1 MNILLNNIDIN
12 FISFKMSRPTL
23 KAIAKRAGVSVAT
36 VSRALSGRGRV
47 EEATRER
54 ILRIAEELGYAPD
67 MAARSLVLRRTEN
80 IGFLIHALQS
90 LSPHTFYGEIL
101 TAVERELRRHR
112 YHLHFATVEDEAL
125 PALIKENRVDGLL
138 LVGCDLPAS
147 LIQTLKERRF
157 PLVLVDNHMPGVDS
171 VFTDNIGGAFQ
182 ATTHLIRLGH
192 RRIAFITETMDN
204 LSFRERFEG
213 YRQALE
219 AHGIS
224 FDPALVAEGERGLEG
239 GFLAT
244 RTLLQRARPTALI
257 AANDPTAASAIRAI
271 RAHGLRIPE
280 DIAVVGFDD
289 DPLAAHTDP
298 PLTTMRVFRSKM
310 AVLAVARLLDLMKN
324 PEQPAIHVRIETQ
337 LVVRESCGGS
347 LTPS

>member
-1 MNILLNNIDIN
+1 MT
-12 FISFKMSRPTL
+12 RPTL
-23 KAIAKRAGVSVAT
+23 KAIAKRVGVSVAT

-47 EEATRER
+47 DEATRER
-54 ILRIAEELGYAPD
+54 ILRVAEELGYAPD

-112 YHLHFATVEDEAL
+112 YHLHFATVEDETL
-125 PALIKENRVDGLL
+125 PPLIKENRVDGLI
-138 LVGCDLPAS
+138 LVGCDLPPS
-147 LIQTLKERRF
+147 LIHSLKERRI
-157 PLVLVDNHMPGVDS
+157 PLVLLDNHLPGIDS

-192 RRIAFITETMDN
+192 RRIAFIAETLDN

-219 AHGIS
+219 AHS
-224 FDPALVAEGERGLEG
+224 LPFDPELVAEGERGFEG
-239 GFLAT
+239 EFLAMSSLLK
-244 RTLLQRARPTALI
+244 RTRPTAVV
-257 AANDPTAASAIRAI
+257 AANDPTAASAMRAI

-289 DPLAAHTDP
+289 DPLAVHTDP

-310 AVLAVARLLDLMKN
+310 AVLAVARLLDLIKN
-324 PEQPAIHVRIETQ
+324 PEQPTLHIRVETQ
-337 LVVRESCGGS
+337 LIIRQSCGS
-347 LTPS
+347 PLT

>member
-1 MNILLNNIDIN
+1 MT
-12 FISFKMSRPTL
+12 RPTL
-23 KAIAKRAGVSVAT
+23 KAIAKRVGVSVAT

-47 EEATRER
+47 DEATRER
-54 ILRIAEELGYAPD
+54 ILRVAEELGYAPD

-112 YHLHFATVEDEAL
+112 YHLHFATVEDETL
-125 PALIKENRVDGLL
+125 PPLIKENRVDGLI
-138 LVGCDLPAS
+138 LVGCDLPPS
-147 LIQTLKERRF
+147 LIHSLKERRI
-157 PLVLVDNHMPGVDS
+157 PLVLLDNHLPGIDS

-192 RRIAFITETMDN
+192 RRIAFIAETLDN

-219 AHGIS
+219 AHS
-224 FDPALVAEGERGLEG
+224 LPFDPELVAEGERGFEG
-239 GFLAT
+239 GFLAMSSLLK
-244 RTLLQRARPTALI
+244 RTRPTAVV
-257 AANDPTAASAIRAI
+257 AANDPTAASAMRAI

-289 DPLAAHTDP
+289 DPLAVHTDP

-310 AVLAVARLLDLMKN
+310 AVLAVARLLDLIKN
-324 PEQPAIHVRIETQ
+324 PEQPTLHIRVETQ
-337 LVVRESCGGS
+337 LIIRQSCGS
-347 LTPS
+347 PLT

>member
-1 MNILLNNIDIN
+1 MT
-12 FISFKMSRPTL
+12 RPTL
-23 KAIAKRAGVSVAT
+23 KAIAKRVGVSVAT

-47 EEATRER
+47 DEATRER
-54 ILRIAEELGYAPD
+54 ILRVAEELGYAPD

-112 YHLHFATVEDEAL
+112 YHLHFATVEDETL
-125 PALIKENRVDGLL
+125 PPLIKENRVDGLI
-138 LVGCDLPAS
+138 LVGCDLPPS
-147 LIQTLKERRF
+147 LIHSLKERRI
-157 PLVLVDNHMPGVDS
+157 PLVLLDNHLPGIDS

-182 ATTHLIRLGH
+182 ATTYLIRLGH
-192 RRIAFITETMDN
+192 RRIAFIAETLDN

-219 AHGIS
+219 AHS
-224 FDPALVAEGERGLEG
+224 LPFDPELVAEGERGFEG
-239 GFLAT
+239 GFLAMSSLLK
-244 RTLLQRARPTALI
+244 RTRPTAVV
-257 AANDPTAASAIRAI
+257 AANDPTAASAMRAI

-289 DPLAAHTDP
+289 DPLAVHTDP

-310 AVLAVARLLDLMKN
+310 AVLAVARLLDLIKN
-324 PEQPAIHVRIETQ
+324 PEQPALHIRVETQ
-337 LVVRESCGGS
+337 LIIRQSCGS
-347 LTPS
+347 PLT

>member
-1 MNILLNNIDIN
+1 MK
-12 FISFKMSRPTL
+12 S
-23 KAIAKRAGVSVAT
+23 IAQRAGVSVAT

-47 EEATRER
+47 DPATRER

-80 IGFLIHALQS
+80 IGFLIHAIQS

-112 YHLHFATVEDEAL
+112 YHLHFAMVEDETL
-125 PALIKENRVDGLL
+125 PPLIKENRVDGLL
-138 LVGCDLPAS
+138 LVGCDLSPT
-147 LIQTLKERRF
+147 LIQSLKERGI
-157 PLVLVDNHMPGVDS
+157 PLVLVDNHLPGVDS

-182 ATTHLIRLGH
+182 ATAHLIRLGH
-192 RRIAFITETMDN
+192 RRIAFVTETMDN

-219 AHGIS
+219 AHHLM
-224 FDPALVAEGERGLEG
+224 FDPELVAEGERGFEG
-239 GFLAT
+239 GFAAMNRLLE
-244 RTLLQRARPTALI
+244 RTRPTAVV
-257 AANDPTAASAIRAI
+257 AANDPTAASAMRAI
-271 RAHGLRIPE
+271 RARGLQIPK

-289 DPLAAHTDP
+289 DPLAVHTDP

-310 AVLAVARLLDLMKN
+310 AALAVARLLDLTKN
-324 PEQPAIHVRIETQ
+324 PEQPALHIRIETQ
-337 LVVRESCGGS
+337 LVVRQSCGS
-347 LTPS
+347 PLIPS

>member
-1 MNILLNNIDIN
+1 MT
-12 FISFKMSRPTL
+12 RPTL
-23 KAIAKRAGVSVAT
+23 KAIARRVGVSVAT

-47 EEATRER
+47 DEATRER
-54 ILRIAEELGYAPD
+54 ILRVAEELGYAPD

-112 YHLHFATVEDEAL
+112 YHLHFATVEDETL
-125 PALIKENRVDGLL
+125 PPLIKENRVDGLI
-138 LVGCDLPAS
+138 LVGCDLPPS
-147 LIQTLKERRF
+147 LIHSLKERRI
-157 PLVLVDNHMPGVDS
+157 PLVLLDNHLPGIDS

-192 RRIAFITETMDN
+192 RRIAFIAETLDN

-219 AHGIS
+219 AHS
-224 FDPALVAEGERGLEG
+224 LPFDPELVAEGERGFEG
-239 GFLAT
+239 GFLAMSSLLK
-244 RTLLQRARPTALI
+244 RTRPTAVV
-257 AANDPTAASAIRAI
+257 AANDPTAASAMRAI

-289 DPLAAHTDP
+289 DPLAVHTDP

-310 AVLAVARLLDLMKN
+310 AVLAVARLLDLIKN
-324 PEQPAIHVRIETQ
+324 PEQPTLHIRVETQ
-337 LVVRESCGGS
+337 LIIRQSCGS
-347 LTPS
+347 PLT

>member
-1 MNILLNNIDIN
+1 
-12 FISFKMSRPTL
+12 MSRPTL

-47 EEATRER
+47 DETTRQR

-80 IGFLIHALQS
+80 VGFLIHALQS

-112 YHLHFATVEDEAL
+112 YHLQFATVEDEAL

-147 LIQTLKERRF
+147 LIQGLKERGL
-157 PLVLVDNHMPGVDS
+157 PVVLVDNHVPGVDS
-171 VFTDNIGGAFQ
+171 VFTDNTGGAFQ
-182 ATTHLIRLGH
+182 ATAHLIRLGH
-192 RRIAFITETMDN
+192 RRIAFIAETLDN
-204 LSFRERFEG
+204 LSFRERLEG

-219 AHGIS
+219 AHGMP
-224 FDPALVAEGERGLEG
+224 FDPALVAEGERGFEG
-239 GFLAT
+239 GFLAMS
-244 RTLLQRARPTALI
+244 TLLQRARPTAVV
-257 AANDPTAASAIRAI
+257 AANDPTAASAMRAI

-289 DPLAAHTDP
+289 DPLAVHTEP

-310 AVLAVARLLDLMKN
+310 AVLAVARLLDLIKN
-324 PEQPAIHVRIETQ
+324 PEQPALHIRIETQ
-337 LVVRESCGGS
+337 LIIRQSCGS
-347 LTPS
+347 PLT